1 MMPNLIQYIEEK
13 KKWKEAGKPVRG
25 VQRIHELYNICKQC
39 EHFLKLTSN
48 TGQCKIC
55 TCFLRQNS
63 TNKNKLAFATTRC
76 PLEKPKWVEEEG
88 TQTEEAAIM
97 DEPQSQ
103 PQQFIQRP
111 KRQTNDCGCS

>member
-1 MMPNLIQYIEEK
+1 MIPNLSQYIEEK
-13 KKWKEAGKPVRG
+13 KKWKEAGKPVRSI
-25 VQRIHELYNICKQC
+25 QRIQELYNICKGC
-39 EHFLKLTSN
+39 EHFNKLTSK

-76 PLEKPKWVEEEG
+76 PLEEPKWTEEIILE
-88 TQTEEAAIM
+88 QTEEAVEEI
-97 DEPQSQ
+97 PPQ